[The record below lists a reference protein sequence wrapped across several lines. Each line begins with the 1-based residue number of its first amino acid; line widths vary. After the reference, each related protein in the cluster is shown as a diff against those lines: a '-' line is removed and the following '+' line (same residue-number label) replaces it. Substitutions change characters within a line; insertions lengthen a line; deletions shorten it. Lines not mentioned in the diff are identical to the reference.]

1 MSHPTF
7 SLIAAVHDDTWAIAV
22 DGGMPWDRPDDLA
35 RFQKLTTNDTI
46 LMGRKTWETLPV
58 QPLPDRRNVV
68 LSRNEEF
75 AESNRNTHVIVVSS
89 KTAAPRAVQPYKR
102 VWIMGG
108 AEIYK
113 QFAPYV
119 DDMHITWVWER
130 EGEDFGASEGN
141 RIELPRNVRN
151 LKKYAFK
158 TEERDIRDGFAFE
171 HAVR

>member
-1 MSHPTF
+1 MSKIEFSHARPTF
-7 SLIAAVHDDTWAIAV
+7 SLIAAVHSDTYAIAV

-35 RFQKLTTNDTI
+35 HFQELTSGDTI

-58 QPLPDRRNVV
+58 KPLPDRCNVV
-68 LSRNEEF
+68 LSRSEEF
-75 AESNRNTHVIVVSS
+75 AKDVRETDVVVAFSV
-89 KTAAPRAVQPYKR
+89 TGALRAVQPYKR

-158 TEERDIRDGFAFE
+158 TEERCS
-171 HAVR
+171 